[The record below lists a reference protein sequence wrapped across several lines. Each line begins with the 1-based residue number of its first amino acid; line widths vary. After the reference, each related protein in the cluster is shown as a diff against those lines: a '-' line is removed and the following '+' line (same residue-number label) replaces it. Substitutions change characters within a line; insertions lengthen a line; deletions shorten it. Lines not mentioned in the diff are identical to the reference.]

1 VLRLS
6 QEQSRGRHR
15 APRAVLG
22 LLVGALVAAVM
33 PAAASVQQPLDP
45 ARNIP
50 TACDAIVLPGES
62 PLTRSAKNV
71 EHIANKCGVVGVE
84 VEFQSRRDASGQTR
98 DYVFMST
105 MSEGLNIY
113 DVTNPQLPLTAG
125 NWTSAGWQFDVQV
138 RGNLGAVSFDGLSND
153 PSTLSSCL
161 KEYFPG
167 SNDQGDDILR
177 FVYNPAA
184 AALPL
189 VPHFLV
195 ENPTCIAVPP
205 GGAHNSTINPTGSW
219 MAISNSSD
227 WSADVVD
234 LRPVTTGE
242 NRTNLRSGDLAA
254 QERFP
259 VHRYRLI
266 DGSQA
271 TPNRCQGRTQPP
283 GPVTC
288 IVMQR
293 PAAGALGSNPATVQS
308 TRACVADRPDIDVRS
323 NTPCGL
329 WRPHDIFFS
338 RDGRT
343 MYVAANAATWIVDV
357 SNVLERSCLP
367 NPHPA
372 GAVCPPISVR
382 TIAIIPN
389 ATGQEQ
395 STSEVI
401 EISHQAD
408 VTPDGKIL
416 VIGDEKGGGL
426 SNDRCNTEP
435 NTNTSGEIGGLS
447 FWALDEIDG
456 VARSEGASRSNP
468 RKLGF
473 WVYPQPG
480 VGPDPA
486 QEAIDASN
494 TRRGLSM
501 NPRTERGC
509 TVHVFRIGG
518 NGTASPGPIAPG
530 FDGVSRLPSRQLTA
544 GHYGAGVWWVDFS
557 GPPRDP
563 FDEDPRTTW
572 GSTLGWN
579 IMPGADTWSGK
590 EYKGHVYAGDMTR
603 GFDVFRLEGRDGDG
617 GGGEEC
623 PSNDDLDSD
632 GLIDVRESLLG
643 TLLGVSDSDHDG
655 VVDGN
660 DDSNENG
667 EDDEDE
673 DDDDDCPDR
682 DSDGDGEDDEDEDD
696 DD

>member
-1 VLRLS
+1 MKGLRRL
-6 QEQSRGRHR
+6 RRFLT
-15 APRAVLG
+15 ATLTAAAF
-22 LLVGALVAAVM
+22 LVGATS
-33 PAAASVQQPLDP
+33 ASGGHGQFDPLDP
-45 ARNIP
+45 ARNTP
-50 TACDAIVLPGES
+50 TPCDALLIPGEG
-62 PLTRSAKNV
+62 LVTRSAKNI
-71 EHIANKCGVVGVE
+71 EHLANKCGLVGVE
-84 VEFQSRRDASGQTR
+84 VEFQSRRDSSGRTR
-98 DYVFMST
+98 DYAFLST

-113 DVTNPQLPLTAG
+113 DVTNPQIPVIAG

-138 RGNLGAVSFDGLSND
+138 RGNLGAVSFDGLSNE

-161 KEYFPG
+161 KEFFPG

-177 FVYNPAA
+177 FVFNPFAA
-184 AALPL
+184 AGMPVGDIAIP
-189 VPHFLV
+189 PHFIV

-205 GGAHNSTINPTGSW
+205 GGAHNTTINPTGRW
-219 MAISNSSD
+219 MAISNPSD

-242 NRTNLRSGDLAA
+242 DRTNLRSGDLAA
-254 QERFP
+254 QGRFP

-271 TPNRCQGRTQPP
+271 TPNRCQGRAQPP

-293 PAAGALGSNPATVQS
+293 PGAGALGSNPATVPS
-308 TRACVADRPDIDVRS
+308 TRSCVADRPDIDIRS

-343 MYVAANAATWIVDV
+343 MFVAAINATWIVDV
-357 SNVLERSCLP
+357 SNVLETSCVP

-372 GAVCPPISVR
+372 GAVCPPINVR

-408 VTPDGKIL
+408 VTPDEKIL

-435 NTNTSGEIGGLS
+435 NTNTSGEIGGLH
-447 FWALDEIDG
+447 FWALDEING
-456 VARSEGASRSNP
+456 VARSAGASRSNP

-480 VGPDPA
+480 VGPDPI

-494 TRRGLSM
+494 TRRGLST
-501 NPRTERGC
+501 NPRSERGC

-563 FDEDPRTTW
+563 FDEDARTTW

-603 GFDVFRLEGRDGDG
+603 GFDVFRLDVSDGGDG
-617 GGGEEC
+617 GC
-623 PSNDDLDSD
+623 PPNDDDDHD
-632 GLIDVRESLLG
+632 GLTNEREILLN
-643 TLLGVSDSDHDG
+643 TFVANSDSDFDG
-655 VVDGN
+655 IVDGN
-660 DDSNENG
+660 DDANG
-667 EDDEDE
+667 NGDDDEDE
-673 DDDDDCPDR
+673 DDDDGCPDR
-682 DSDGDGEDDEDEDD
+682 DSDGDGTDDEDEDD
-696 DD
+696 